1 MFFLFSGVFIFWNFL
16 YFFWFFGF
24 FYDFKHCITL
34 PQVSVPC
41 SLPLRKGRRNDSAYI
56 PETAAVIAA
65 VRGVT
70 PEELGRQTAQN
81 ARTLFGL

>member
-1 MFFLFSGVFIFWNFL
+1 MYILYHTDARKVYVDFLQI
-16 YFFWFFGF
+16 FGF

-41 SLPLRKGRRNDSAYI
+41 SLPFRNGRRNDSAYI

-65 VRGVT
+65 VRGTT
-70 PEELGRQTAQN
+70 PEELGRQTAAN
-81 ARTLFGL
+81 ARTLFGI